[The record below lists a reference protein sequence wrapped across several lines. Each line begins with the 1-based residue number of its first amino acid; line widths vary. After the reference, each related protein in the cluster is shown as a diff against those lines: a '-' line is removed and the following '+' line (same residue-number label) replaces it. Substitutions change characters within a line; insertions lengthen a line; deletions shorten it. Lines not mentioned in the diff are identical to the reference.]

1 MNMSRKRS
9 SKSPDWKQQDPQAER
24 ETQKYDRPIPS
35 RELIMETLKKQGV
48 PLDREQLAEIFAL
61 RDEDDLEALRRRLNA
76 MERDGQVVRNRR
88 RGYGLVEKLDLVR
101 GRIIAHP
108 DGFGFL
114 VPDDGGDDLFL
125 SPRQMRCVFHG
136 DRAVARVTGLD
147 QRGRREGAI
156 VEVIER
162 NTHRVVGRFYCE
174 NGVCFVV
181 PDSKRITQDISIPM
195 DCQGNARQGQIVTV
209 DITEQP
215 SFRAR
220 PIGRVAE
227 VLGDHMAPGM
237 EIDIAIRSHELPL
250 AWPPGVEDE
259 IAGLKPEVLEAHKKG
274 REDLREVPL
283 VTIDGADSRD
293 FDDAVYCERT
303 AKGWRLLVAIADVAH
318 YVDPDTALDR
328 EAFARGNSVYFPER
342 VIPML
347 PEILSNGLCSLN
359 PQVDRLCM
367 VCEMYIGDDGRIIRS
382 RFLEGLM
389 RSHARLTYDQVA
401 AMVVDLDRETRK
413 KFSAVVP
420 HLEELYRLYHVLR
433 KERVKRGAIDFETTE
448 TRIVF
453 GADRKIE
460 RIVPVERN
468 DAHKIIE
475 ECMIAA
481 NVATARFLAKHKMP
495 TLYRVHEGPKVEK
508 LLALRELLKE
518 AGLGLRGGDKP
529 EPQHFAELLEA
540 IQKRPD
546 AHLLQMVMLRTLAQA
561 RYAPENV
568 GHFGLSLDQYLHFT
582 SPIRRYPDLL
592 VHRAIRHVLR
602 AKAGKGLLK
611 RALGRVLQSGS
622 SGGFRYSVADMQV
635 LGEHCSTTE
644 RRADEATRDAV
655 DWLKC
660 EYMLDKVGEEFS
672 GVISSVTSF
681 GIFVELQDIFVE
693 GLVHVTALKND
704 YYHFDPAGHRL
715 RGERSGTVYRL
726 TDQVRVK
733 VMRVDLDE
741 RKIDF
746 ELVEKL
752 QSKPG
757 RAVAGGKTKKA
768 RSRSGSR
775 RRKKSGGKDQ

>member
-1 MNMSRKRS
+1 
-9 SKSPDWKQQDPQAER
+9 
-24 ETQKYDRPIPS
+24 
-35 RELIMETLKKQGV
+35 
-48 PLDREQLAEIFAL
+48 
-61 RDEDDLEALRRRLNA
+61 
-76 MERDGQVVRNRR
+76 
-88 RGYGLVEKLDLVR
+88 
-101 GRIIAHP
+101 
-108 DGFGFL
+108 
-114 VPDDGGDDLFL
+114 
-125 SPRQMRCVFHG
+125 
-136 DRAVARVTGLD
+136 
-147 QRGRREGAI
+147 
-156 VEVIER
+156 
-162 NTHRVVGRFYCE
+162 
-174 NGVCFVV
+174 
-181 PDSKRITQDISIPM
+181 
-195 DCQGNARQGQIVTV
+195 
-209 DITEQP
+209 
-215 SFRAR
+215 
-220 PIGRVAE
+220 
-227 VLGDHMAPGM
+227 
-237 EIDIAIRSHELPL
+237 
-250 AWPPGVEDE
+250 
-259 IAGLKPEVLEAHKKG
+259 
-274 REDLREVPL
+274 
-283 VTIDGADSRD
+283 
-293 FDDAVYCERT
+293 
-303 AKGWRLLVAIADVAH
+303 
-318 YVDPDTALDR
+318 
-328 EAFARGNSVYFPER
+328 
-342 VIPML
+342 
-347 PEILSNGLCSLN
+347 
-359 PQVDRLCM
+359 
-367 VCEMYIGDDGRIIRS
+367 
-382 RFLEGLM
+382 
-389 RSHARLTYDQVA
+389 
-401 AMVVDLDRETRK
+401 
-413 KFSAVVP
+413 
-420 HLEELYRLYHVLR
+420 

-481 NVATARFLAKHKMP
+481 NVASARFLAKHKMP

-518 AGLGLRGGDKP
+518 AGLSLRGGEKP
-529 EPQHFAELLEA
+529 EPKHFAELLDT

-602 AKAGKGLLK
+602 AKAGKGLIK
-611 RALGRVLQSGS
+611 RALGRMLQSGS
-622 SGGFRYSVADMQV
+622 SSGFRYSVADMQV

-660 EYMLDKVGEEFS
+660 EYMMDKVGEEFS

-726 TDQVRVK
+726 TDPVRVK

-746 ELVEKL
+746 ELVEKV
-752 QSKPG
+752 QQKPG